1 MIACRQPSTV
11 QSQLLPGC
19 HQIHSFSGFMSFC
32 FQVNILSGFPQV
44 KTIVRPWAQTEPV
57 NIYTCVY
64 NTYIYIYTHNIHIIF
79 SYLQTYSLS
88 LVYMYICFDVHI
100 HLQRI
105 EIHTACLHFIIFDTI
120 SYNFFFCICLIQSD
134 IQSSHETKVPTAMP
148 SGFQRWTLRGMH
160 GTTTHSVS
168 RLNPQELG
176 KGRWYRQK

>member
-120 SYNFFFCICLIQSD
+120 SYNFFFLYLFNPKW
-134 IQSSHETKVPTAMP
+134 HTKFPWNKGSNGNAFRFPAMN
-148 SGFQRWTLRGMH
+148 FAWYAWNDDAL
-160 GTTTHSVS
+160 SVS
-168 RLNPQELG
+168 A
-176 KGRWYRQK
+176 